1 MQYVDLSHA
10 YHEGMLLHS
19 DLPKFSCCP
28 LLNHAEHGASMQQVS
43 LVTHCG
49 THIDAPFH
57 FIEDGTTVDNL
68 PFSQLY
74 GPAVVLDVTG
84 KGPRERI
91 VWDDIS
97 QHEERLR
104 QAVMHGSMVLFKTGW
119 SQYWGTN
126 KYFDHPFLGAD
137 VAHKLVEFGVK
148 TIGIDA
154 MGPDETKVGPN
165 ASAES
170 NFIVHT
176 IVLGASMVIAENLTN
191 LHQIETGSWRVSIA
205 PLKITGGDGSPVRA
219 FAIKND

>member
-1 MQYVDLSHA
+1 
-10 YHEGMLLHS
+10 
-19 DLPKFSCCP
+19 
-28 LLNHAEHGASMQQVS
+28 MQQVS

-84 KGPRERI
+84 KIPRERI

-97 QHEERLR
+97 RHEERLR
-104 QAVMHGSMVLFKTGW
+104 QAAMHGSMVLFKTGW

-126 KYFDHPFLGAD
+126 KYFDHPFLDAD

-165 ASAES
+165 AAAES